1 VSLDALGPSSGRL
14 EPKSRLVEPDEVRG
28 EHDVAEEQVRSRA
41 TDPAVDNH
49 QHGQK
54 RTR

>member
-14 EPKSRLVEPDEVRG
+14 EPKSRLAEPDEVCS
-28 EHDVAEEQVRSRA
+28 EHDATEEQVRSRA
-41 TDPAVDNH
+41 TDPAVDDH

-54 RTR
+54 RTG